1 MKVTD
6 IQPRDPRLCIGHNR
20 AGAPCNKFARR
31 GQRVCRNHGGSSPQA
46 LAKAAADVELADLRL
61 RNLAPRAVA
70 TLEDLVINATSE
82 QVRLGAAN
90 SLVDRSV
97 GASHRTYSGCG
108 GDHGEAAVVEGHAAT
123 PSRQGLRLR
132 RQVNVRSASHH
143 LHTSNPKA

>member
-1 MKVTD
+1 MNEDDPTKIEDPTKVTD

-46 LAKAAADVELADLRL
+46 LAKAAAAVELADLRL

-97 GASHRTYSGCG
+97 GRATERIQV
-108 GDHGEAAVVEGHAAT
+108 AAAITVKR
-123 PSRQGLRLR
+123 PW
-132 RQVNVRSASHH
+132 
-143 LHTSNPKA
+143 